1 MKPKTIFA
9 IAILAAAIA
18 AASLA
23 AGTAK
28 PSEKIATNPAWH
40 SEHIWSRVHV
50 AYGPLGEPLAW

>member
-18 AASLA
+18 ATSLT

-28 PSEKIATNPAWH
+28 PSEKVAASPAWH

-50 AYGPLGEPLAW
+50 VYGPFGEPLAW